1 MVAYLVD
8 VSRWQVE
15 RPDPLDLADA
25 VTAGYTVANVALTGG
40 RGYVSGS
47 WARDYVNRAR
57 ELRMDLSC
65 YHWLDGRTSGGD
77 QAVAQIARMRDLF
90 GSLDGFAH
98 IVDVEE
104 TGANGITR
112 PTWEHVRDY
121 VDAVQTMLGRFIA
134 IYTGDWY
141 WPRTWPGGSI
151 TPFLMAAPNAGY
163 LTAYPGDTS
172 SHWFAGYGT
181 WNDLA
186 IMQYRV
192 GPLAGIDVSQ
202 SAIRDPAVWAEL
214 TGEVT
219 GMTFAPNSLLAA
231 RKVFQ
236 DNGTGLSAVELG
248 IVGDTDHE
256 EGGDSY
262 HLGKDQLRARNGDDR
277 YSVDESSRDR
287 NPTNAASA
295 LDVGW
300 FSIARNGKTHNLR
313 TFSRWLVA
321 QCEAGTSDTQW
332 IREVIYSPDGDVVKR
347 WDRLKRRSTGDR
359 THLGHSHISGFRDSE
374 NQDRAA
380 VFRRYFAEIEGDD
393 MPLDNTDKTWLK
405 SEEYTKAVAAGV
417 VKALAAWKFAPD
429 HPSFPSR
436 TFQQHVT
443 DAQDLRDAFVH
454 TLDDPKVANRP
465 QPGSGFDTLIQAG
478 IALAGKVDMLAQ
490 AVAAG
495 ESAQAD
501 RDQALMSA
509 ILQAIQEVKDA
520 GADPVTIDELTEAIK
535 AVFREGTGTAT

>member
-25 VTAGYTVANVALTGG
+25 VTAGYTVANIALTGG

-47 WARDYVNRAR
+47 WAREYVNRAR

-65 YHWLDGRTSGGD
+65 YHWLDGRTSGGN
-77 QAVAQIARMRDLF
+77 QAVAQVARMRDLF

-104 TGANGITR
+104 TGANGIAR

-141 WPRTWPGGSI
+141 WPKTWPGGSI
-151 TPFLMAAPNAGY
+151 TPYLHAAPNAGY
-163 LTAYPGDTS
+163 LDAYPGDTS
-172 SHWFAGYGT
+172 GHWSAGYGT
-181 WNDLA
+181 WDHLA

-192 GPLAGIDVSQ
+192 GPVAGIDVSQ

-219 GMTFAPNSLLAA
+219 GMSFAPGSLLAA

-262 HLGKDQLRARNGDDR
+262 HLGKDQLRPRNGDDR
-277 YSVDESSRDR
+277 YSVDESPRDR

-295 LDVGW
+295 LDIGW
-300 FSIARNGKTHNLR
+300 FSIVRNGKTHNLR
-313 TFSRWLVA
+313 TFSTWLVA
-321 QCEAGTSDTQW
+321 QCAAGTADTQW
-332 IREVIYSPDGDVVKR
+332 IREVIYSPDGKVVKR
-347 WDRLKRRSTGDR
+347 WDRLGRRSSGDKS
-359 THLGHSHISGFRDSE
+359 HLGHSHVSGFRDSE

-393 MPLDNTDKTWLK
+393 MPLT
-405 SEEYTKAVAAGV
+405 G
-417 VKALAAWKFAPD
+417 
-429 HPSFPSR
+429 
-436 TFQQHVT
+436 T
-443 DAQDLRDAFVH
+443 DADVVWGRDTIPNPRQRADAATNPTTTARFGVGDAWARIYDLRDAVASLSSRVGGIDTRTATTATAVASIATAVGQLAAAVA
-454 TLDDPKVANRP
+454 TLSA
-465 QPGSGFDTLIQAG
+465 
-478 IALAGKVDMLAQ
+478 KVD
-490 AVAAG
+490 AA
-495 ESAQAD
+495 ESASAD
-501 RDQALMSA
+501 RDQAAMAA
-509 ILQAIQEVKDA
+509 ILQSLLELKEA
-520 GADPVTIDELTEAIK
+520 GADPVTIDELTAAIK
-535 AVFREGTGTAT
+535 AVFREGTGTDT